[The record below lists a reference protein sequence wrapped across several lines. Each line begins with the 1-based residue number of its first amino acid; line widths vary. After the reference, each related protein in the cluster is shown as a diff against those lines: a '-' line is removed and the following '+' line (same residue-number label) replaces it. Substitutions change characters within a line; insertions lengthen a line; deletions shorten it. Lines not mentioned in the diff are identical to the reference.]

1 MLKQRVTAHTGGYYE
16 CVHIYVAA
24 GVLVD
29 ECLKKH
35 KARNELTLKYVC
47 H

>member
-1 MLKQRVTAHTGGYYE
+1 MLKLRVTAHTGGYHMQE

-29 ECLKKH
+29 ECECTKH
-35 KARNELTLKYVC
+35 
-47 H
+47 